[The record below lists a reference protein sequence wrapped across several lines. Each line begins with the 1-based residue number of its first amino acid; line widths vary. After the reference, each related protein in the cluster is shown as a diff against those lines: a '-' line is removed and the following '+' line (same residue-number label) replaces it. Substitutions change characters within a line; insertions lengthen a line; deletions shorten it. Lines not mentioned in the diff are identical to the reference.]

1 MYRPT
6 EIETTARRTSIE
18 DGPTGLLSPGTPEA
32 VLDCGTGGPGERLL
46 VVIGSDGTR
55 ARCLEF
61 ARRFAGA
68 SAEIHVMKPTSADPA
83 DEIRRMAIALEADWL
98 CMVAHARSG
107 AMSLF
112 LTSDDERILRTAPC
126 PVVCIPESLPPGR
139 EVQSAAS
146 ASRPIRRILV
156 PINSSGND
164 HVAKHAVRL
173 AKRFGARLD
182 LLGVEELIQR
192 PGGSPT
198 LSFSRVRG
206 ARRLAFRDELTALAD
221 EVVPKHRRGRKTV
234 SLGLPLFYATLTS
247 ARELMPDL
255 ITLGVPTRRW
265 VAHGRIDVGTERI
278 LRGAECPVICFPEPN
293 VSSGT
298 ASHNELRVALRHN
311 GRWGRTR
318 PRQTRMRPRGIACTK
333 AITTNPN
340 FYEKNAKTAFGR

>member
-6 EIETTARRTSIE
+6 EIETTARRTSIV
-18 DGPTGLLSPGTPEA
+18 DGRTGVLSPGTPEVA
-32 VLDCGTGGPGERLL
+32 LDCGNGGPSERLL
-46 VVIGSDGTR
+46 VVIGSEGTR

-83 DEIRRMAIALEADWL
+83 DEIRRRAIALEADWL
-98 CMVAHARSG
+98 CMVTHARSG

-156 PINSSGND
+156 PINLSGND
-164 HVAKHAVRL
+164 HVATHAVRL
-173 AKRFGARLD
+173 AERFGAKID
-182 LLGVEELIQR
+182 LLGVEELVR
-192 PGGSPT
+192 RSGDSST
-198 LSFSRVRG
+198 LSFRRARK
-206 ARRLAFRDELTALAD
+206 ARRLALRDEIAALAD
-221 EVVPKHRRGRKTV
+221 EVVPKHRRGRKSV

-255 ITLGVPTRRW
+255 ITLSVPTRRW
-265 VAHGRIDVGTERI
+265 AAHGRIDGGTERI
-278 LRGAECPVICFPEPN
+278 LRGAECPVICFPDPE
-293 VSSGT
+293 VRFG
-298 ASHNELRVALRHN
+298 AFRQHALRAVLRDDQRLGHN
-311 GRWGRTR
+311 MPVPALAHQRNQFSQG
-318 PRQTRMRPRGIACTK
+318 
-333 AITTNPN
+333 PN
-340 FYEKNAKTAFGR
+340 KQPHHLGLL